1 MTVDP
6 NKTFWEGVRAGEL
19 RIQKCAS
26 CGQLRQPPR
35 PMCPHCNSLEWEM
48 VAASGKGTVYSC
60 IIPRHMVPE
69 GQEKAVVLVELD
81 EGVRFF
87 ANVLDVD
94 PRAVTIGMPVEVTFE
109 DRDGGIRLPQFKA
122 AS

>member
-1 MTVDP
+1 MPDP

-26 CGQLRQPPR
+26 CGKLRQPPR

-48 VAASGKGTVYSC
+48 VPSSGKGTVYSC

-69 GQEKAVVLVELD
+69 GQEKVVALVELE

-87 ANVLDVD
+87 ANVIDVD
-94 PRAVTIGMPVEVTFE
+94 PRTVAIGMPVEVTFE
-109 DRDGGIRLPQFKA
+109 DRDGGIRLPQFKLVSA
-122 AS
+122 